1 MGGRG
6 ESRRDSSHPS
16 ARWAGFVGDSLA
28 GIDTISH
35 IPAVLLHGRQEVSS
49 ALRTARD
56 LHTAWP
62 VSRPRILEH
71 EGHGGAAMGDEI
83 RAAIAKLG
91 ASL

>member
-35 IPAVLLHGRQEVSS
+35 IPAVLLHGRQGLSS

>member
-1 MGGRG
+1 
-6 ESRRDSSHPS
+6 
-16 ARWAGFVGDSLA
+16 VGDPLA

-35 IPAVLLHGRQEVSS
+35 IPAVLIHGRREVSS

-56 LHTAWP
+56 LHTACP
-62 VSRPRILEH
+62 VSRPVILED
-71 EGHGGAAMGDEI
+71 EGLGGPAMGDEI